1 MNPRAPSAALTAFL
15 RGVERRGAV
24 FAQWQCGDAATG
36 DMALAATLKA
46 FVAGAGTVA
55 FGEWPQ
61 RFWSMLLA
69 APALRT
75 PPASARWPDA
85 LASLATLGTGPR
97 AALLLRLVAGL
108 SEGEGAAVL
117 GVSRPT
123 YRLALQRALPHQADG
138 KADPAQWQALNEAAQ
153 QAIRGLPAERL
164 DALTR
169 PSPLRPSRWSAAKA
183 RPAAKAAT
191 AATPRARWMWPC
203 IVLVALATALLLAAT
218 WWMPERFGALV
229 VDEHTPRIQVESLP
243 EAADPAGRYD
253 AETALLTHRDLPLL
267 LDAGTGAAPPDDPAF
282 LAWLTVILETPGALD
297 AASSAIAPP
306 AGETAPETPA
316 DSAEPGTEMLDDP

>member
-1 MNPRAPSAALTAFL
+1 M
-15 RGVERRGAV
+15 

-36 DMALAATLKA
+36 DAALAATLKA

-69 APALRT
+69 APTLRT
-75 PPASARWPDA
+75 PPAAAHWPDA
-85 LASLATLGTGPR
+85 QAALATLGTGPR

-138 KADPAQWQALNEAAQ
+138 TPDPARWQALNDAAQ
-153 QAIRGLPAERL
+153 QAIRAVPAERL

-169 PSPLRPSRWSAAKA
+169 PPPPPPSRWNAAKV
-183 RPAAKAAT
+183 RPATAKAGAT
-191 AATPRARWMWPC
+191 AARARWLWPA

-229 VDEHTPRIQVESLP
+229 VDEHTPRIQVETLP
-243 EAADPAGRYD
+243 DSGAPAARYD
-253 AETALLTHRDLPLL
+253 AGTALLTHRDLPLL
-267 LDAGTGAAPPDDPAF
+267 LDAGTVAAPPDDPAF
-282 LAWLTVILETPGALD
+282 LSWLTVILETPGALE
-297 AASSAIAPP
+297 AASNAVEPP
-306 AGETAPETPA
+306 QGETAPETPA
-316 DSAEPGTEMLDDP
+316 DSAEPGSEMLDDP